1 MKIDYIVVGLG
12 LAGIAFIEQLKQHN
26 KTFIVFEDN
35 SQNSSKVAGG
45 MFNPVILKRFTPV
58 WQATEQLKIAIPFY
72 KKLEQKLNCTLIRYI
87 DIKKSFKTIEEQ
99 NNWYFACDH
108 PKLKNYLSKDIQ
120 ENTNSCII
128 APNGLGKVTNVG
140 NINTKILLD
149 NYKKEISDFVIE
161 EKFIHSKLQVAS
173 DKIQYKYINAKHI
186 VFCEGYGIKQNPFFK
201 NLPLKEAK
209 GELLEIKTGNLKID
223 FILKSSVFIMPL
235 STDTYK
241 VGATFN
247 WKDKTNLPTENG
259 RQELIDKLKKTIT
272 CDYKITNQVAGI
284 RPTVKDRR
292 PLIGT
297 HKTHKNVHLLN
308 GLGTRGVM
316 LAPILSK
323 KLFQAIENNKE
334 IEKEINLNRFY

>member
-12 LAGIAFIEQLKQHN
+12 LAGISFIEQLKQHN
-26 KTFIVFEDN
+26 KSFFVFEDN
-35 SQNSSKVAGG
+35 SQNASKVAGG

-58 WQATEQLKIAIPFY
+58 WQAVEQLKIAIPFY
-72 KKLEQKLNCTLIRYI
+72 KDLEKKLNCSLIKYM
-87 DIKKSFKTIEEQ
+87 DIKKGFKSIEEQ
-99 NNWYFACDH
+99 NNWYIACDH

-120 ENTNSCII
+120 NNTNTCII
-128 APNGLGKVTNVG
+128 APNGLGKVKNVG
-140 NINTKILLD
+140 YINTKLLID
-149 NYKKEISDFVIE
+149 KYKKKISDFLIE
-161 EKFIHSKLQVAS
+161 EKFIHSKLQIAQ
-173 DKIQYKYINAKHI
+173 DKIKYKNISAKNI

-209 GELLEIKTGNLKID
+209 GELLEIKSENLKID
-223 FILKSSVFIMPL
+223 FILKSSVFVMPL
-235 STDTYK
+235 TTDTYK

-247 WKDKTNLPTENG
+247 WKDKTNLPTEPG
-259 RQELIDKLKKTIT
+259 KQELIDKLKKTIT
-272 CDYKITNQVAGI
+272 CNYKITNHIAGI

-297 HKTHKNVHLLN
+297 HKTYKNIHLLN

-316 LAPILSK
+316 LAPTLSK
-323 KLFQAIENNKE
+323 KLFIAIENNKE